1 MGSVSDYFYVSERAE
16 PVGKFIV
23 NRFFEPEG
31 FVVSPTVFAGRID
44 MQRGRYFVP
53 KQSGVV
59 PKAVFGRNRRV
70 VAREGDKCSRALVG
84 DMVLVGIIVDKLR
97 VGLVSDKVLP

>member
-1 MGSVSDYFYVSERAE
+1 MLSERAE
-16 PVGKFIV
+16 PVGKFVV
-23 NRFFEPEG
+23 NCFFEPEG
-31 FVVSPTVFAGRID
+31 FVVSPTVVAGRID
-44 MQRGRYFVP
+44 VQRGRHFVP

-59 PKAVFGRNRRV
+59 PKTVFRRNRRV

-84 DMVLVGIIVDKLR
+84 DMVFVGIIVDELR